1 MKHIL
6 GIGMQSGGTTVISGM
21 WFKRDDT
28 DGILDVYGNY
38 KGSYTP
44 FQEETTLC
52 PKNIKIFHQ
61 KLTIQGRKED
71 YNINQFI
78 ETLKLRGN
86 EDIKWYLIMRNP
98 FHSIQS
104 LKAKWYNGNWEKKL
118 ENFVVHYKLAKELG
132 VPIIKYEDFLKLPV
146 FEMSKL
152 QEQLG
157 VTLDYSSPLK
167 VIRKKTYMTNVGNTT
182 YCNNPNEIKK
192 ESSFDEELNDSEI
205 DKIEEICKEIIREYG
220 YSPV

>member
-1 MKHIL
+1 
-6 GIGMQSGGTTVISGM
+6 MQSGGTTIISGM

-28 DGILDVYGNY
+28 DGTLDVYGNY

-61 KLTIQGRKED
+61 KLTMLGGKED

-78 ETLKLRGN
+78 DALKLRGN
-86 EDIKWYLIMRNP
+86 KDIKWYLIMRNP
-98 FHSIQS
+98 FHSIRS
-104 LKAKWYNGNWEKKL
+104 LKAKWYGGDWEKKL
-118 ENFVVHYKLAKELG
+118 ENFADHYKKAKETG

-152 QEQLG
+152 QRQLG
-157 VTLDYSSPLK
+157 ITPDHSSPLK
-167 VIRKKTYMTNVGNTT
+167 VIGKKTYMTNVGNAT
-182 YCNNPNEIKK
+182 YCNNPSEIKK
-192 ESSFDEELNDSEI
+192 KISFSEELNDSEI
-205 DKIEEICKEIIREYG
+205 DKIENICKEIIEG
-220 YSPV
+220 FNYSHS